1 MAYIGKIKVPA
12 EWTSVESLIQAQIDG
27 QSSFSFDSDST
38 YSIQPEEGTLRLC
51 NASAKPTLD
60 VDGEHLDQTQFGLFK
75 PDTATLYARS
85 NTKNGVCL
93 VAISEVA

>member
-38 YSIQPEEGTLRLC
+38 
-51 NASAKPTLD
+51 
-60 VDGEHLDQTQFGLFK
+60 
-75 PDTATLYARS
+75 
-85 NTKNGVCL
+85 
-93 VAISEVA
+93 